1 MIPLFLHHREII
13 INTGSAESY
22 SMPREKILDG
32 DLDGGAGVEGRRR
45 AEERDEE
52 NETPEKEKTGK
63 TGKPKEKS
71 RFNRLKFGKDSNA
84 DIFDTSKE

>member
-1 MIPLFLHHREII
+1 
-13 INTGSAESY
+13 
-22 SMPREKILDG
+22 MPREKILDG

-45 AEERDEE
+45 AEEIRKEDE
-52 NETPEKEKTGK
+52 TTEKEKTGK